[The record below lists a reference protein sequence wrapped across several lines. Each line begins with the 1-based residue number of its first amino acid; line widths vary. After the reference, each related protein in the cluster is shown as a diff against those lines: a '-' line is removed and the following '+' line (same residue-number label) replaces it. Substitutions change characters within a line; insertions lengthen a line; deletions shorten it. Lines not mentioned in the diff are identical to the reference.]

1 MSYYSKIIIITHERR
16 NYEKYHINLKRI
28 KEKYCNKEKLTK
40 FEKEL
45 LLLVLDNRKE
55 LEKVSSGDHIMK
67 KVEEK
72 IITLSQDS
80 AMILC
85 YDEEE
90 YKEKVRKALNST
102 EKEQARKDGLEEG
115 HIKGMEE
122 GEKRNY

>member
-1 MSYYSKIIIITHERR
+1 
-16 NYEKYHINLKRI
+16 
-28 KEKYCNKEKLTK
+28 
-40 FEKEL
+40 
-45 LLLVLDNRKE
+45 
-55 LEKVSSGDHIMK
+55 MK